1 MATSWWNRLFKP
13 KSCPAA
19 RRRRPAVVRPRIEE
33 LEARL
38 QPAAFVFST
47 GAPDGLIATISEP
60 PNAHNHKVEFETADD
75 FVLGTET
82 VINHAS
88 FTGLLTGGA
97 TLKNVDDVFLTV
109 YRVFNNDSD
118 LNRTIQV
125 PSRINSPADNEI
137 DNFDSA
143 VGDLSYHALLLNPTF
158 TAQSSVFSTD
168 KISVGSGG
176 NGQVTGQEARFD
188 VTFKTT
194 LDLPAGHYF
203 FVSKVGLKASA
214 PADAHFLDLSAPKP
228 IAPPGTPFPA
238 GAKDLQSWMRF
249 DPGNGTGLA
258 PDWLRI
264 GQDIIGGT
272 AFPTFNA
279 SFSLSGHTVPPRISS
294 LSQASVA
301 EGSPDLSLTITGS
314 DFTSQS
320 IVQIGNQALT
330 TRFASSS
337 ELQVIIPA
345 AFLGKEGH
353 FNLSVIDGAG
363 GLSNSARFTVTE
375 SVPALTA
382 SADQGRIFQQITL
395 NGLVSDQA
403 VEDHRLRI
411 NWGDGTVQVID
422 LGVQASPPFS
432 ETHTFAASRHIH
444 HDTIVVTA
452 LDDEGVAGNA
462 LVFDVIV

>member
-1 MATSWWNRLFKP
+1 MATSFWSRVFKP
-13 KSCPAA
+13 KLRSAV
-19 RRRRPAVVRPRIEE
+19 RRTAGIRPRIEQ

-60 PNAHNHKVEFETADD
+60 PNAHNNKVEFETADD

-82 VINHAS
+82 VIDHAS
-88 FTGLLTGGA
+88 FSGLLTGGA

-118 LNRTIQV
+118 LTRTIQV
-125 PSRINSPADNEI
+125 PTRNNSPADNEI
-137 DNFDSA
+137 ENFDSA
-143 VGDLSYHALLLNPTF
+143 VGELSFHAHLLNPTF
-158 TAQSSVFSTD
+158 SAQSSVFTTD

-176 NGQVTGQEARFD
+176 NGQVTGQEVRFD
-188 VTFKTT
+188 VTFNTT

-228 IAPPGTPFPA
+228 IAPPGTPFPP

-264 GQDIIGGT
+264 GQDVIGGT
-272 AFPTFNA
+272 PFPTFNA
-279 SFSLSGHTVPPRISS
+279 SFSLSGHTVPPHITS
-294 LSQASVA
+294 LSQTSAV
-301 EGSPDLSLTITGS
+301 EGSADLTLTITGS

-320 IVQIGNQALT
+320 IVQFGKQALT
-330 TRFASSS
+330 TTFVSSS
-337 ELQVIIPA
+337 ELQAIIPA
-345 AFLGKEGH
+345 ALLADEGH
-353 FNLSVIDGAG
+353 FTLLVLDGVG
-363 GLSNSARFTVTE
+363 GLSNPERFTVTE

-382 SADQGRIFQQITL
+382 SADQGRIFQRITL
-395 NGLVSDQA
+395 NGSVSDQA

-422 LGVQASPPFS
+422 LGISSSAPFS
-432 ETHTFAASRHIH
+432 ESHTFQQPRHVH
-444 HDTIVVTA
+444 HDTIVISA
-452 LDDEGVAGNA
+452 LDDDGATGA
-462 LVFDVIV
+462 PLQFDVIV